1 MHTTIS
7 LVRKTIL
14 QAIHSAQVNGQLPQQ
29 NIHDSAVER
38 PHDIERGDY
47 ASSLPLKLS
56 RDFAMDP
63 ITIGTAI
70 LDNLTKDYISYTA
83 KIVRPGFIN
92 IHISKEWL
100 LDQINLVRENPLS
113 YFHQDLGE
121 GKKAQVE
128 YISANPTGRLHV
140 AHARGAVIGSTL
152 ANILRATGYDVQEE
166 YYLNDQG
173 NQIAKFNESLL
184 VRYKQLFGTDIAL
197 PEGGYPGEDVIEAA
211 KALCERHGNQFEQM
225 TSEEA
230 LKAIDRVG
238 IKIMVEKIM
247 EDIESLKISFDSW
260 FSEASLFKTGRF
272 QECMDILDRKDL
284 TEKIDG
290 ATWLLSKNLGEEKN
304 NVLIRS
310 TGSPTYFATDI
321 AYHYDKFTDKNFDLV
336 IDVWGADHQGQV
348 ARLKSAL
355 AALGTNPDHLR
366 IIIVQM
372 VRFRNGAISERL
384 SKRTGNIIPLQD
396 LVSEIGADACRF
408 LFLSKAHDSQLEFD
422 LDLAKSQSSDN
433 PIYYLQYAH
442 ARICSLLRL
451 ASEKNINFDN
461 ADVSILRDPLELIM
475 LRKMI
480 TLPEIIEVASKN
492 LEPHHIPHYS
502 TELATTF
509 HLFYHGCRVIS
520 EDDLTTTQA
529 RLKLVDSMRISLKF
543 CLDLMGMGAP
553 ETM

>member
-1 MHTTIS
+1 MHTPIF

-14 QAIHSAQVNGQLPQQ
+14 QAIHSAQINGQLPKQS
-29 NIHDSAVER
+29 IHDSAVEK
-38 PHDIERGDY
+38 PHDVERGDY

-56 RDFAMDP
+56 RDFAMEP
-63 ITIGTAI
+63 ITIGEAI
-70 LDNLTKDYISYTA
+70 LDNLTEDYIYHTA
-83 KIVRPGFIN
+83 EIVSPGFIN
-92 IHISKEWL
+92 IRISEEWL
-100 LDQINLVRENPLS
+100 LDQINLVRENPDS
-113 YFHQDLGE
+113 YFRQDLGE
-121 GKKAQVE
+121 GKKVQVE

-152 ANILRATGYDVQEE
+152 ANILRTTGYDVQEE

-197 PEGGYPGEDVIEAA
+197 PNDGYPGEDVTDAA
-211 KALCERHGNQFEQM
+211 KELRARYGNQFEDM

-230 LKAIDRVG
+230 LKAIDRTG
-238 IKIMVEKIM
+238 IEIMVEKIM
-247 EDIESLKISFDSW
+247 DDIKSLKISFDSW
-260 FSEASLFKTGRF
+260 FSEASLFETGRF
-272 QECMDILDRKDL
+272 QECMEILEQKDL
-284 TEKIDG
+284 TAKMDG

-321 AYHYDKFTDKNFDLV
+321 AYHYDKFTDKHFDYV

-348 ARLKSAL
+348 PRLKSAL
-355 AALGTNPDHLR
+355 SALGANPENLK
-366 IIIVQM
+366 IILVQM
-372 VRFRNGAISERL
+372 VRFKTGATTEKL
-384 SKRTGNIIPLQD
+384 SKRTGNIIPLQN

-422 LDLAKSQSSDN
+422 LELAKSQSSDN

-442 ARICSLLRL
+442 ARICSLLRHG
-451 ASEKNINFDN
+451 SEKNINFDD
-461 ADVSILRDPLELIM
+461 ADVSMLRDPLELTL
-475 LRKMI
+475 LRKMV
-480 TLPEIIEVASKN
+480 TLPEIIEVASRN

-502 TELATTF
+502 TELATAF

-520 EDDLTTTQA
+520 EDDLVLTQA
-529 RLKLVDSMRISLKF
+529 RLKLVDSTRIALKV
-543 CLDLMGMGAP
+543 CLELMGMGAP

>member
-1 MHTTIS
+1 MRTPIF

-14 QAIHSAQVNGQLPQQ
+14 HAVHSAQANGQLPEQS
-29 NIHDSAVER
+29 IHDPAVEK

-70 LDNLTKDYISYTA
+70 LDNLTEEHISHTA
-83 KIVRPGFIN
+83 EIVSPGFIN
-92 IHISKEWL
+92 IRISEEWL
-100 LDQINLVRENPLS
+100 LDQINLVRENPDS
-113 YFHQDLGE
+113 YFHQDLGQ
-121 GKKAQVE
+121 GKKVQVE

-152 ANILRATGYDVQEE
+152 ANILRTTGYHVQEE

-184 VRYKQLFGTDIAL
+184 VRYKQLFGADIAL
-197 PEGGYPGEDVIEAA
+197 PDGGYPGEDVTEAA
-211 KALCERHGNQFEQM
+211 EELRARYGNRFEDV
-225 TSEEA
+225 SLEEA
-230 LKAIDRVG
+230 LTTIDRTG
-238 IKIMVEKIM
+238 IEIMVEKIM
-247 EDIESLKISFDSW
+247 DDIKSLEISFDSW
-260 FSEASLFKTGRF
+260 FSEASLFETGRF
-272 QECMDILDRKDL
+272 QECMEILGQKDL
-284 TEKIDG
+284 TVKMDG

-304 NVLIRS
+304 NVLIKS

-321 AYHYDKFTDKNFDLV
+321 AYHYDKFTDKNFDYV

-348 ARLKSAL
+348 QRLKSAL
-355 AALGTNPDHLR
+355 STLGINPDNLK
-366 IIIVQM
+366 IILVQM
-372 VRFRNGAISERL
+372 VRFKSGATSERL

-396 LVSEIGADACRF
+396 LVSEIGSDACRF

-422 LDLAKSQSSDN
+422 LELAKSQSSEN

-442 ARICSLLRL
+442 ARICSLLRI
-451 ASEKNINFDN
+451 ASEKNISFDD
-461 ADVSILRDPLELIM
+461 ADVSILRDTLELTL
-475 LRKMI
+475 LRKMV
-480 TLPEIIEVASKN
+480 TLTEVIEVASRN

-502 TELATTF
+502 TELATAF
-509 HLFYHGCRVIS
+509 HLFYHSCRVIS
-520 EDDLTTTQA
+520 EDDLATTQA
-529 RLKLVDSMRISLKF
+529 RLKLVDSIRIALKL
-543 CLDLMGMGAP
+543 CLKLMGMSTP

>member
-1 MHTTIS
+1 MRTPIF

-14 QAIHSAQVNGQLPQQ
+14 HAVHSAQANGQLPEQS
-29 NIHDSAVER
+29 IHDPAVEK

-70 LDNLTKDYISYTA
+70 LDNLTEEHISHTA
-83 KIVRPGFIN
+83 EIVSPGFIN
-92 IHISKEWL
+92 IRISEEWL
-100 LDQINLVRENPLS
+100 LDQINLVRENPDS
-113 YFHQDLGE
+113 YFHQDLGQ
-121 GKKAQVE
+121 GKKVQVE

-152 ANILRATGYDVQEE
+152 ANILRTTGYHVQEE

-184 VRYKQLFGTDIAL
+184 VRYKQLFGADIAL
-197 PEGGYPGEDVIEAA
+197 PDGGYPGEDVTEAA
-211 KALCERHGNQFEQM
+211 EELRARYGNRFEDV
-225 TSEEA
+225 SLEEA
-230 LKAIDRVG
+230 LTTIDRTG
-238 IKIMVEKIM
+238 IEIMVEKIM
-247 EDIESLKISFDSW
+247 DDIKSLEISFDSW
-260 FSEASLFKTGRF
+260 FSEASLFETGRF
-272 QECMDILDRKDL
+272 QECMEILGQKDL
-284 TEKIDG
+284 TVKMDG

-321 AYHYDKFTDKNFDLV
+321 AYHYDKFTDKNFDYV

-348 ARLKSAL
+348 QRLKSAL
-355 AALGTNPDHLR
+355 STLGINPDNLK
-366 IIIVQM
+366 IILVQM
-372 VRFRNGAISERL
+372 VRFKSGATSERL

-396 LVSEIGADACRF
+396 LVSEIGSDACRF

-422 LDLAKSQSSDN
+422 LELAKSQSSEN

-442 ARICSLLRL
+442 ARICSLLRI
-451 ASEKNINFDN
+451 ASEKNISFDD
-461 ADVSILRDPLELIM
+461 ADVSILQDTLELTL
-475 LRKMI
+475 LRKMV
-480 TLPEIIEVASKN
+480 TLTEVIEVASRN

-502 TELATTF
+502 TELATAF
-509 HLFYHGCRVIS
+509 HLFYHSCRVIS
-520 EDDLTTTQA
+520 EDDLVTTQA
-529 RLKLVDSMRISLKF
+529 RLKLVDSIRIALKL
-543 CLDLMGMGAP
+543 CLKLMGMSTP

>member
-1 MHTTIS
+1 MRTPIF

-14 QAIHSAQVNGQLPQQ
+14 HAVHSAQANGQLPEQS
-29 NIHDSAVER
+29 IHDPAVEK

-70 LDNLTKDYISYTA
+70 LDNLTEEHISHTA
-83 KIVRPGFIN
+83 EIVSPGFIN
-92 IHISKEWL
+92 IRISEEWL
-100 LDQINLVRENPLS
+100 LDQINLVRENPDS
-113 YFHQDLGE
+113 YFHQDLGQ
-121 GKKAQVE
+121 GKKVQVE

-152 ANILRATGYDVQEE
+152 ANILRTTGYHVQEE

-184 VRYKQLFGTDIAL
+184 VRYKQLFGADIAL
-197 PEGGYPGEDVIEAA
+197 PDGGYPGEDVTEAA
-211 KALCERHGNQFEQM
+211 KELRARYGNRFEDV
-225 TSEEA
+225 SLEEA
-230 LKAIDRVG
+230 LTTIDRTG
-238 IKIMVEKIM
+238 IEIMVEKIM
-247 EDIESLKISFDSW
+247 DDIKSLEISFDSW
-260 FSEASLFKTGRF
+260 FSEASLFETGRF
-272 QECMDILDRKDL
+272 QECMEILGQKDL
-284 TEKIDG
+284 TVKMDG

-321 AYHYDKFTDKNFDLV
+321 AYHYDKFTDKNFDYV

-348 ARLKSAL
+348 QRLKSAL
-355 AALGTNPDHLR
+355 STLGINPDNLK
-366 IIIVQM
+366 IILVQM
-372 VRFRNGAISERL
+372 VRFKSGATSERL

-396 LVSEIGADACRF
+396 LVSEIGSDACRF

-422 LDLAKSQSSDN
+422 LELAKSQSSEN

-442 ARICSLLRL
+442 ARICRLLRI
-451 ASEKNINFDN
+451 ASEKNISFDD
-461 ADVSILRDPLELIM
+461 ADVSILRDTLELTL
-475 LRKMI
+475 LRKMV
-480 TLPEIIEVASKN
+480 TLPEVIEVASRN

-502 TELATTF
+502 TELATAF
-509 HLFYHGCRVIS
+509 HLFYHSCRVIS
-520 EDDLTTTQA
+520 EDDLVTTQA
-529 RLKLVDSMRISLKF
+529 RLKLVDSIRIALKL
-543 CLDLMGMGAP
+543 CLKLMGMSTP

>member
-1 MHTTIS
+1 MRTPIF

-14 QAIHSAQVNGQLPQQ
+14 HAVHSAQANGQLPEQS
-29 NIHDSAVER
+29 IHDPAVEK

-70 LDNLTKDYISYTA
+70 LDNLTEEHISHTA
-83 KIVRPGFIN
+83 EIVSPGFIN
-92 IHISKEWL
+92 IRISEEWL
-100 LDQINLVRENPLS
+100 LDQINLVRENPDS
-113 YFHQDLGE
+113 YFHQDLGQ
-121 GKKAQVE
+121 GKKVQVE

-152 ANILRATGYDVQEE
+152 ANILRTTGYHVQEE

-184 VRYKQLFGTDIAL
+184 VRYKQLFGADIAL
-197 PEGGYPGEDVIEAA
+197 PDGGYPGEDVTEAA
-211 KALCERHGNQFEQM
+211 EELRARYGNRFEDV
-225 TSEEA
+225 SLEEA
-230 LKAIDRVG
+230 LTTIDRTG
-238 IKIMVEKIM
+238 IEIMVEKIM
-247 EDIESLKISFDSW
+247 DDIKSLEISFDSW
-260 FSEASLFKTGRF
+260 FSEASLFETGRF
-272 QECMDILDRKDL
+272 QECMEILGQKDL
-284 TEKIDG
+284 TVKMDG

-321 AYHYDKFTDKNFDLV
+321 AYHYDKFTDKNFDYV

-348 ARLKSAL
+348 QRLKSAL
-355 AALGTNPDHLR
+355 STLGINPDNLK
-366 IIIVQM
+366 IILVQM
-372 VRFRNGAISERL
+372 VRFKSGATSERL
-384 SKRTGNIIPLQD
+384 SKRTGNIIPLQN
-396 LVSEIGADACRF
+396 LVSEIGSDACRF

-422 LDLAKSQSSDN
+422 LELAKSQSSEN

-442 ARICSLLRL
+442 ARICSLLRI
-451 ASEKNINFDN
+451 ASEKNISFDD
-461 ADVSILRDPLELIM
+461 ADVSILQDTLELTL
-475 LRKMI
+475 LRKMV
-480 TLPEIIEVASKN
+480 TLTEVIEVASRN

-502 TELATTF
+502 TELATAF
-509 HLFYHGCRVIS
+509 HLFYHSCRVIS
-520 EDDLTTTQA
+520 EDDLATTQA
-529 RLKLVDSMRISLKF
+529 RLKLVDATRIALKL
-543 CLDLMGMGAP
+543 CLKLMGMSTP

>member
-1 MHTTIS
+1 MRTPIF

-14 QAIHSAQVNGQLPQQ
+14 HAVHSAQANGQLPEQS
-29 NIHDSAVER
+29 IHDPAVEK

-70 LDNLTKDYISYTA
+70 LDNLTEEHISHTA
-83 KIVRPGFIN
+83 EIVSPGFIN
-92 IHISKEWL
+92 IRISEEWL
-100 LDQINLVRENPLS
+100 LDQINLVRENPDS
-113 YFHQDLGE
+113 YFHQDLGQ
-121 GKKAQVE
+121 GKKVQVE

-152 ANILRATGYDVQEE
+152 ANILRTTGYHVQEE

-184 VRYKQLFGTDIAL
+184 VRYKQLFGADIAL
-197 PEGGYPGEDVIEAA
+197 PDGGYPGEDVTEAA
-211 KALCERHGNQFEQM
+211 EELRARYGNRFEDV
-225 TSEEA
+225 SLEEA
-230 LKAIDRVG
+230 LTTIDRTG
-238 IKIMVEKIM
+238 IEIMVEKIM
-247 EDIESLKISFDSW
+247 DDIKSLEISFDSW
-260 FSEASLFKTGRF
+260 FSEASLFETGRF
-272 QECMDILDRKDL
+272 LECMEILGQKDL
-284 TEKIDG
+284 TVKMDG

-321 AYHYDKFTDKNFDLV
+321 AYHYDKFTDKNFDYV

-348 ARLKSAL
+348 QRLKSAL
-355 AALGTNPDHLR
+355 STLGINPDNLK
-366 IIIVQM
+366 IILVQM
-372 VRFRNGAISERL
+372 VRFKSGATSERL

-396 LVSEIGADACRF
+396 LVSEIGSDACRF

-422 LDLAKSQSSDN
+422 LELAKSQSSEN

-442 ARICSLLRL
+442 ARICSLLRI
-451 ASEKNINFDN
+451 ASEKNISFDD
-461 ADVSILRDPLELIM
+461 ADVSILQDTLELTL
-475 LRKMI
+475 LRKMV
-480 TLPEIIEVASKN
+480 TLTEVIEVASRN

-502 TELATTF
+502 TELATAF
-509 HLFYHGCRVIS
+509 HLFYHSCRVIS
-520 EDDLTTTQA
+520 EDDLATTQA
-529 RLKLVDSMRISLKF
+529 RLKLVDSIRIALKL
-543 CLDLMGMGAP
+543 CLKLMGMSTP

>member
-1 MHTTIS
+1 MRTPIF

-14 QAIHSAQVNGQLPQQ
+14 HAVHSAQANGQLPEQS
-29 NIHDSAVER
+29 IHDPAVEK

-70 LDNLTKDYISYTA
+70 LDNLTEEHISHTA
-83 KIVRPGFIN
+83 EIVSPGFIN
-92 IHISKEWL
+92 IRISDEWL
-100 LDQINLVRENPLS
+100 LDQINLVRENPDS
-113 YFHQDLGE
+113 YFHQDLGQ
-121 GKKAQVE
+121 GKKVQVE

-152 ANILRATGYDVQEE
+152 ANILRTTGYHVQEE

-184 VRYKQLFGTDIAL
+184 VRYKQLFGADIAL
-197 PEGGYPGEDVIEAA
+197 PDGGYPGEDVTEAA
-211 KALCERHGNQFEQM
+211 KELRAQCGNRFEDV
-225 TSEEA
+225 SLEEA
-230 LKAIDRVG
+230 LSTIDRTG
-238 IKIMVEKIM
+238 IEIMVEKIM
-247 EDIESLKISFDSW
+247 DDIKSLEISFDSW
-260 FSEASLFKTGRF
+260 FSEASLFETGRF
-272 QECMDILDRKDL
+272 QECMEILGQKDL
-284 TEKIDG
+284 TVKMDG

-321 AYHYDKFTDKNFDLV
+321 AYHYDKFTDKNFDYV

-348 ARLKSAL
+348 QRLKSAL
-355 AALGTNPDHLR
+355 STLGINPDNLK
-366 IIIVQM
+366 IILVQM
-372 VRFRNGAISERL
+372 VRFKSGATSERL

-396 LVSEIGADACRF
+396 LVSEIGSDACRF

-422 LDLAKSQSSDN
+422 LELAKSQSSEN

-442 ARICSLLRL
+442 ARICSLLRI
-451 ASEKNINFDN
+451 ASEKNISFDD
-461 ADVSILRDPLELIM
+461 ADVSILRDTLELTL
-475 LRKMI
+475 LRKMV
-480 TLPEIIEVASKN
+480 TLPEVIEVASRN

-502 TELATTF
+502 TELATAF
-509 HLFYHGCRVIS
+509 HLFYHSCRVIS
-520 EDDLTTTQA
+520 EDDLATTQA
-529 RLKLVDSMRISLKF
+529 RLKLVDSIRIALKL
-543 CLDLMGMGAP
+543 CLKLMGMSTP